1 MIAPLRV
8 LVEMVTFAMMVI
20 LILIAMAL
28 LVLTRDCDLKFGTD
42 CDPRQR
48 ENGWCWCSTAGAP
61 LSVLHCW
68 CSTVG
73 AGAEVRVQEFP
84 AIPPPLRL
92 TIPPIT
98 SSDFT
103 TGPNSNY
110 YL

>member
-1 MIAPLRV
+1 MVVVVFMVTVSSRLRV
-8 LVEMVTFAMMVI
+8 MVI

-28 LVLTRDCDLKFGTD
+28 LVLTQIVIFEFGTSCDL
-42 CDPRQR
+42 CQR
-48 ENGWCWCSTAGAP
+48 EN
-61 LSVLHCW
+61 
-68 CSTVG
+68 G

-84 AIPPPLRL
+84 AIPPPLHQ

-103 TGPNSNY
+103 TGPNSNC